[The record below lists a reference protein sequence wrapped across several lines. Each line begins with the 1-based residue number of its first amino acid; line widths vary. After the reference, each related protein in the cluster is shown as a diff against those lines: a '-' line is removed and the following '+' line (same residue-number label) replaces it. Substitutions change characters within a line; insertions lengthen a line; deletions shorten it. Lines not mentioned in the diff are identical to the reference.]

1 MNSLSRTEF
10 RYISQVRSL
19 QALLDAKHDKLA
31 AAKKVAARHL
41 RFVPVQAIPEP
52 TDSDPPLPAMLAWC
66 FVGMILWAVFG
77 WVVVAIVR
85 SVS

>member
-10 RYISQVRSL
+10 RSISQVRKL
-19 QALLDAKHDKLA
+19 QTLLDAKHDKLA
-31 AAKKVAARHL
+31 AAKKVAGRDL
-41 RFVPVQAIPEP
+41 RIVPVEAIPEP

-77 WVVVAIVR
+77 WVVVSIVR
-85 SVS
+85 SLS

>member
-10 RYISQVRSL
+10 RNISQVRKL
-19 QALLDAKHDKLA
+19 QTLLDAKHDKIA
-31 AAKKVAARHL
+31 AAKKVAARDL
-41 RFVPVQAIPEP
+41 RFVPVEAIPEP

-66 FVGMILWAVFG
+66 FVGMILWVAFG

-85 SVS
+85 SVP